1 MFVSDICLESD
12 GVSNRLYSQQIVDH
26 RAIFSFV
33 VCFLVFILYIC
44 FSSARLR
51 WLLGMQDN
59 LFSQKMKVKRCQHLF
74 LIWILAKLLGD
85 KQEFIDGFFPLY
97 RCFSSDTSLQSHS
110 LLQACVLLPNAS
122 TYCVSINFDIIFFC
136 LSRKVLLL
144 VQNNGAC
151 GISAVQRTQVVYHK
165 CSFSVSGTEVF
176 FFNCLFPL
184 FLAGNR

>member
-1 MFVSDICLESD
+1 MFVWWAHVFVSDICLESD

-122 TYCVSINFDIIFFC
+122 TYCVSINFDIIFFVC
-136 LSRKVLLL
+136 LEKFYCWYKTTGHVVFR
-144 VQNNGAC
+144 QCNGL
-151 GISAVQRTQVVYHK
+151 K
-165 CSFSVSGTEVF
+165 
-176 FFNCLFPL
+176 
-184 FLAGNR
+184 